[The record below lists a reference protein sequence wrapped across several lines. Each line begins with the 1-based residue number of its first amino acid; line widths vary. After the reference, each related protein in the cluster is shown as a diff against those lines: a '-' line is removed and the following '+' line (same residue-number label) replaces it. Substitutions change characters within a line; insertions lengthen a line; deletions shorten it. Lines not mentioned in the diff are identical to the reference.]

1 MSPEFRDYLLELLA
15 PLEGVTARCMFG
27 GGGLSLEAVR
37 RRCPSCGKG
46 ELALRLSRYG
56 PFVGCAHYPACG
68 YRRRLPATGDEG
80 YGGLAKTLVCPLQ
93 HGVIG
98 RFVPRI
104 TVRTKNGCHGSRRR
118 FCNLLF
124 PRWSSVYF
132 LDRTTSRPR

>member
-15 PLEGVTARCMFG
+15 PLEGVTARRMFG

-93 HGVIG
+93 
-98 RFVPRI
+98 PRAP
-104 TVRTKNGCHGSRRR
+104 HRRA
-118 FCNLLF
+118 LSGW
-124 PRWSSVYF
+124 RWSASSGC
-132 LDRTTSRPR
+132 SRQDSP